1 MNDAEARSTDKPATS
16 GTEPDSSRS
25 DDAAEQRWSLFAW
38 GAEQLKRLAAL
49 RNAGAVSLRQNLQDE
64 LARDADS
71 GTNFTPEERILLSNI
86 LRLREVRVD
95 DVMIPRADID
105 SVEDSVPLA
114 RLMEIFRES
123 GHSRMPVYHDGLD
136 DPRGMVHIKD
146 LMAYFAARAT
156 EAADNRASL
165 AADDTARPDPAEAGD
180 ADADEGP
187 TAGERDGAAA
197 LGEDAGSAPA
207 TLSSS
212 HDAVDDG
219 DAAGTVLAEAADQG
233 DARSN
238 RSVGFDL
245 SSVDLSLPLSDTGLI
260 RPVLF
265 VPPSMPATDLM
276 AKMQADRVQMALVID
291 EYGGTDGLVSL
302 EDVVETV
309 VGDIEDEHDEDE
321 DAMIEKVAEGVWVA
335 DPRVPVEE
343 MEEAIGADFELG
355 DLGEEIDTLGG
366 LVFTLVGRVPVRG
379 ELITSRELPRLE
391 FEVLDADPRRIKR
404 LRIRTK
410 RPDPRLVEARRR
422 LRRPDTAA

>member
-16 GTEPDSSRS
+16 ADEASSGRS

-38 GAEQLKRLAAL
+38 GAEFLKRLAAL
-49 RNAGAVSLRQNLQDE
+49 RRAGAVSLRQNLQDE
-64 LARDADS
+64 LAREADS
-71 GTNFTPEERILLSNI
+71 GTNFTPEERVLLSNI

-156 EAADNRASL
+156 EAADNRACD
-165 AADDTARPDPAEAGD
+165 AAEA
-180 ADADEGP
+180 
-187 TAGERDGAAA
+187 
-197 LGEDAGSAPA
+197 
-207 TLSSS
+207 
-212 HDAVDDG
+212 
-219 DAAGTVLAEAADQG
+219 AEAADGESGPKRKTPKSDAEAAVPAKADGADDRAQHFEETG
-233 DARSN
+233 AEKKPSGESDATDARSN

-245 SSVDLSLPLSDTGLI
+245 SSVDLSLPLNDTGLI

-410 RPDPRLVEARRR
+410 RPDARLVEARRR
-422 LRRPDTAA
+422 MRRPDTAA